1 MQPQPYANAFRDLC
15 THNSCIFDE
24 SLTPLKPPQPY
35 HQDLQEV
42 GVASLLCKI
51 TASIYLSLTP
61 LPKITNS
68 LAVSRSN
75 SGSKMNSEI
84 SPLTILSV

>member
-1 MQPQPYANAFRDLC
+1 MQPQPYADAFQDLHV
-15 THNSCIFDE
+15 HNSCIFDK

-51 TASIYLSLTP
+51 IVSIYLLLTP
-61 LPKITNS
+61 LPKIMKS
-68 LAVSRSN
+68 LAVSMSN
-75 SGSKMNSEI
+75 SGSKMNSKI

>member
-1 MQPQPYANAFRDLC
+1 MQPQPYADAFQDLHV
-15 THNSCIFDE
+15 HNSCIFDK

-51 TASIYLSLTP
+51 IVSIY
-61 LPKITNS
+61 
-68 LAVSRSN
+68 
-75 SGSKMNSEI
+75 
-84 SPLTILSV
+84 